1 MVLMHESEDHQ
12 NLQNHQKY
20 QWIQEDKILENHRCK
35 IISENHQCKK
45 IGTKRIMVQILD
57 ENNIGN
63 RPLSHLRSHPLNV
76 YRRLNQN
83 LK

>member
-1 MVLMHESEDHQ
+1 MVQMHESEDRQ

-20 QWIQEDKILENHRCK
+20 QWIQEDKI
-35 IISENHQCKK
+35 SENHQCKK
-45 IGTKRIMVQILD
+45 IGTKRIMEQILD

-76 YRRLNQN
+76 HRRLNQN